1 MTQDVQLTIDGQ
13 TVTATTGETLLDAA
27 RRHGIHIPTLC
38 HVNGLTP
45 LDTCMVCVVELRG
58 RPGLVPSCATRAAA
72 GMEVLTTS
80 ESVLSARR
88 GAVELLFSEHM
99 GECDAPCEIAC
110 PAGLSIADFMRLLPL
125 DAPSAARLALRELAL
140 PTTLGWI
147 CNAPCERACRRET
160 LDRELEIRALHR
172 GVGPATDLAVA
183 PASGKTVAVVGSGP
197 AGLAAAVRL
206 GLLGHACTLFEK
218 EAHLGGSL
226 RAIDAAQLPPA
237 ALDADLEV
245 LQRLGVVLRLGTSV
259 GGDAAGNAV
268 LASFDAVVLALGAD
282 GAASFPQDPR
292 YFVAGAAAGHG
303 GLAVRVVADGLAKAD
318 AVDRLLTGKA
328 PPPASVRSR
337 YGELDAEESAFLYR
351 DARGDGSPALLDGDA
366 AAARAEAARC
376 LDCGCAGR
384 EACNLR
390 TVGAEVGAVPKR
402 YAGEHRTLHRDAS
415 HPDLVY
421 EAHKC
426 ILCQACVQLAT
437 PTPDHVGLTVA
448 GRGFEA
454 RIMAPFD
461 RPLAEA
467 LDAETAR
474 RIAEVCPT
482 SAMRPKKVP

>member
-13 TVTATTGETLLDAA
+13 AVTAQAGETLLDAA

-38 HVNGLTP
+38 HVDGLTP
-45 LDTCMVCVVELRG
+45 LDTCMVCVVEIRG
-58 RPGLVPSCATRAAA
+58 RSGLVPSCATRAAA
-72 GMEVLTTS
+72 GMDVRTTS
-80 ESVLSARR
+80 EPVLSARR

-125 DAPSAARLALRELAL
+125 DAPSAAHLALRELAL

-172 GVGPATDLAVA
+172 GVGLPTDLARA
-183 PASGKTVAVVGSGP
+183 PTSGKSVAVIGSGP

-218 EAHLGGSL
+218 DGRLGGTL
-226 RAIDAAQLPPA
+226 RAIDPAQLPAA

-245 LQRLGVVLRLGTSV
+245 LGRLGCDIRLGTQV
-259 GGDAAGNAV
+259 VWVDAGAEM
-268 LASFDAVVLALGAD
+268 LAPFDAVVLAVGAD
-282 GAASFPQDPR
+282 GAGSFPQDPR
-292 YFVAGAAAGHG
+292 FVVAGAAAGHA

-318 AVDRLLTGKA
+318 AVDRFLTNRA
-328 PPPASVRSR
+328 PPPPSVRSR
-337 YGELDAEESAFLYR
+337 YGELDADESAFLYR

-366 AAARAEAARC
+366 AAARAEAERC

-390 TVGAEVGAVPKR
+390 TVGAEVGAVPRR
-402 YAGEHRTLHRDAS
+402 YAGEHRPLHRDVS

-426 ILCQACVQLAT
+426 ILCQACVQLAA
-437 PTPDHVGLTVA
+437 PTPDHAGLTVA

-461 RPLAEA
+461 RPLIEA

-474 RIAEVCPT
+474 RIAAVCPT
-482 SAMRPKKVP
+482 SAMRPKKTP